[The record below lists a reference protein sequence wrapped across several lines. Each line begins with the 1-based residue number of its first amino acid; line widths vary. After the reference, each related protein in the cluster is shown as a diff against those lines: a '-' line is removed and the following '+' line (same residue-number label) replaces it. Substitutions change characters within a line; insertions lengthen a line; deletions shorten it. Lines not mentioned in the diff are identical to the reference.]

1 MPANPFRLPS
11 LPALPGNPPRNAPPA
26 PRAALP
32 KRDRVTEK
40 SLTPYP
46 PKPAWFV
53 NSLAEWVVY
62 WYLTTVKH
70 WKRIG
75 PNPPVLGRSFF
86 YQVSIPALGIFT
98 KTGSTRI
105 DFLIPQGSG
114 PYKAIAIDPYN
125 NFTHSDSSLDKL
137 KREVLLVQEHI
148 LLIWIETA
156 RLEAGNFRP
165 IEDALR
171 GIDTSARARQA

>member
-1 MPANPFRLPS
+1 MPANPYR
-11 LPALPGNPPRNAPPA
+11 LPALPTIRGHASRGPTPP

-32 KRDRVTEK
+32 RRERVTQK

-46 PKPAWFV
+46 PKPAWFR

-62 WYLTTVKH
+62 WYLTAIKK

-75 PNPPVLGRSFF
+75 PNPPVLGASFF

-98 KTGSTRI
+98 KTESTRI

-125 NFTHSDSSLDKL
+125 TFTHRDSSLDKL
-137 KREVLLVQEHI
+137 KREVLLVQERI
-148 LLIWIETA
+148 LLVWIETA
-156 RLEAGNFRP
+156 KLEAGEFRP

-171 GIDTSARARQA
+171 GIDTSARARSA